1 MESDAFPSLLFYL
14 SYVSTISLN
23 SLCSLHSLF
32 HSVFS
37 WIIHQCHHVD
47 LFPCQCCV
55 CVCVYISAAVVWV
68 HLCVSVSGPSNA
80 LLIQSSAVIC
90 VTDLSLMGEQLRTIL
105 CHRGGVAVC
114 NIFAVPLHVFVWLHL
129 EMWPREPAMVCVLA
143 SVCVCVCTCEHEQQC
158 SSFPS
163 FSASA
168 QCHSEEP
175 GGDSRGRGSEVLT
188 AATCHISQ
196 LKFGG
201 NQFRTLIRS
210 MTPTPAAAEEPR
222 PMVAPPPLQ
231 KMRNWIPRDTS
242 HQS

>member
-1 MESDAFPSLLFYL
+1 M
-14 SYVSTISLN
+14 
-23 SLCSLHSLF
+23 
-32 HSVFS
+32 
-37 WIIHQCHHVD
+37 
-47 LFPCQCCV
+47 

-143 SVCVCVCTCEHEQQC
+143 SVCVCVCTCEHKQQC

-231 KMRNWIPRDTS
+231 KMRN
-242 HQS
+242 